1 MRQNNRHF
9 FHAVIIASVCCMVL
23 TACGHKTNPIYVPD
37 NNTTVKG

>member
-1 MRQNNRHF
+1 
-9 FHAVIIASVCCMVL
+9 MVL